1 MMTGYPDLDPIAAML
16 DALNART
23 DPDTPEWYAE
33 ARAIQIALIPIVEK
47 RDQMET
53 WLPAAWDALK
63 ADQANPLWGE
73 RMKKW
78 LLISAKHTAYS
89 SFLELAH
96 ATLTGSTRSAGP
108 ALNSAGSSMTTL
120 SSPATT
126 RPVSGPNTA
135 TTGTPEPAGSLIT
148 RMSGIRRSS
157 SNDAPS
163 ATA

>member
-1 MMTGYPDLDPIAAML
+1 MTGYPDLDPIAVML
-16 DALNART
+16 DRLMAR
-23 DPDTPEWYAE
+23 PDRDSPEWMQE
-33 ARAIQIALIPIVEK
+33 ARPIWIALTPIVEK

-89 SFLELAH
+89 TFLASAH
-96 ATLTGSTRSAGP
+96 DTLTVSPRSAVS
-108 ALNSAGSSMTTL
+108 ASSAAGSSTTTL

-126 RPVSGPNTA
+126 RPANGRNTA

-148 RMSGIRRSS
+148 RVSGIRRSS
-157 SNDAPS
+157 SNDAQS